1 MISTMK
7 TALIT
12 AALVIGAA
20 ATLIPL
26 QAQAA
31 PRNGYGVVYHTSDC
45 GRYAVRQYAWGGDGA
60 GSACGYWID
69 EDKRTALWNYGDR
82 NHNYT
87 NRELCA
93 LMIWPAG
100 QFFDNTNY
108 SQPTCW

>member
-12 AALVIGAA
+12 AALVVGAA
-20 ATLIPL
+20 ASLMPS

-45 GRYAVRQYAWGGDGA
+45 GAYAIRQYALGGDGA
-60 GSACGYWID
+60 GSACGYWIND
-69 EDKRTALWNYGDR
+69 WKRTILWKYGDR

-87 NRELCA
+87 NREICEMSLWYNRD
-93 LMIWPAG
+93 LP
-100 QFFDNTNY
+100 N
-108 SQPTCW
+108 SQPECW